1 MSIFSNLKIV
11 IFDFPL
17 RYQPGQLY
25 QSQNITAFISSMV
38 TSACNYD
45 ISLDFPLSSINC
57 NDCANNYNIKNHG
70 KLCNSC
76 FLHWLEIRDSSVDIP
91 PFYQV
96 CKSKR
101 EGSHASYKIYQLFN
115 VHK

>member
-1 MSIFSNLKIV
+1 MIIYEAEKSCIEHPVTIVQELKKQGELKWNMTYSNSQFSNEIFSNLKIV

-57 NDCANNYNIKNHG
+57 NDC
-70 KLCNSC
+70 
-76 FLHWLEIRDSSVDIP
+76 
-91 PFYQV
+91 
-96 CKSKR
+96 
-101 EGSHASYKIYQLFN
+101 
-115 VHK
+115 